1 MACACPCFGD
11 EADAEEKPNQ
21 MIQLDGLGM
30 LRLDTQH
37 VGQGS
42 QGARSAKWFYFGETD
57 NRLAVV
63 NMLLCITCF
72 LMWILFISAASPYIW
87 GANPSGTTSD
97 VNRNQE
103 SDLKVVQAENVELD
117 KKYKQLLLDHE
128 SMTNNFGNLKGE
140 QEQKDTLVQQLQV
153 LEAEKSALCS
163 KKVLL
168 EKDLNKFKDAK
179 KILGNNNNEL
189 TEKVEKLKEDIAKL
203 EKDLSAKEA
212 ISERWRDM
220 LLEIHDKRF
229 RSACRR
235 SPSKMHP
242 WTLEEFPLLFPEY
255 IKLHPLQESKVD
267 DDANKDANYDKNN
280 ENEVNTNGVEY
291 QNLSNTEPGTN
302 VDKQ

>member
-57 NRLAVV
+57 NRVAVA
-63 NMLLCITCF
+63 NMLLCITCVM
-72 LMWILFISAASPYIW
+72 LWICLAVAINMASRS
-87 GANPSGTTSD
+87 GATTTD
-97 VNRNQE
+97 IKGNKQRDGN
-103 SDLKVVQAENVELD
+103 LAEKDYAELE
-117 KKYKQLLLDHE
+117 KKYNKLLLDHE
-128 SMTNNFGNLKGE
+128 SITKIFGNLKGE